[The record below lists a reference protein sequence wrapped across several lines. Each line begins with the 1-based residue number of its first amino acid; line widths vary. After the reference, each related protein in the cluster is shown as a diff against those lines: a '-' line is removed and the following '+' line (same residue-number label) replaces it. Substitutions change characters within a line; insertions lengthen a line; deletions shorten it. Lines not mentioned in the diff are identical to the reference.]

1 MQDIDFLPAEYR
13 QKDAKRHTHEWR
25 AAGMFAAVALLLAV
39 AAGQNQEYRRAGE
52 RLATAT
58 AEYDAAVAQTR
69 QRDELQ
75 PRWEAARAD
84 AELFTYL
91 RHPWPR
97 TQILAAVL
105 GPLPES
111 ITLDRVE
118 IRTDVP
124 RRANA
129 SRALSRTQQEAEDA
143 AGAKLPPAARDL
155 RELREKRDPA
165 RTVAAI
171 SGTTGRVDLVHQY
184 LGELA
189 RSPLVAK
196 AELDS
201 LENVTGQPDAEGKE
215 EVDTRFAATIVIR
228 PGYGQP
234 TGPTGPDN
242 LAQAKDTRSPTSS
255 PE

>member
-1 MQDIDFLPAEYR
+1 MQDIDFLPAEFR
-13 QKDAKRHTHEWR
+13 QETANRHSHGWR
-25 AAGMFAAVALLLAV
+25 AAGMFAAVALLFAV
-39 AAGQNQEYRRAGE
+39 AVTQNQEYRRARG
-52 RLATAT
+52 RLVTAT
-58 AEYDAAVAQTR
+58 AEYDTVVAQTR

-84 AELFTYL
+84 AGLFTYL

-124 RRANA
+124 RRANP
-129 SRALSRTQQEAEDA
+129 SRALSRTQQEAEHA

-155 RELREKRDPA
+155 RQLREKMDPS
-165 RTVAAI
+165 RTVATI
-171 SGTTGRVDLVHQY
+171 SGTTGRGGLVHQY

-201 LENVTGQPDAEGKE
+201 LESITGQPDAEGKE
-215 EVDTRFAATIVIR
+215 ETQVRFAATIVIR

-234 TGPTGPDN
+234 SGPTGPDH
-242 LAQAKDTRSPTSS
+242 LAQADDTRPATGSPQ
-255 PE
+255 

>member
-1 MQDIDFLPAEYR
+1 MQNIDFLPAEYR
-13 QKDAKRHTHEWR
+13 QKTANRHSHGWR
-25 AAGMFAAVALLLAV
+25 AAGMFGAVALLAAV
-39 AAGQNQEYRRAGE
+39 AVSQNQQCRRARE
-52 RLATAT
+52 QLAAAT
-58 AEYDAAVAQTR
+58 VDYDTAVAQTR
-69 QRDELQ
+69 QRDQLQ

-118 IRTDVP
+118 IRTDAP
-124 RRANA
+124 RRANP

-143 AGAKLPPAARDL
+143 AGAKLPPATRDL
-155 RELREKRDPA
+155 RQLREQMDPA
-165 RTVAAI
+165 PTIATL
-171 SGTTGRVDLVHQY
+171 SGTTRRVDLLHQY

-201 LENVTGQPDAEGKE
+201 LESVAQQPDAEGKE
-215 EVDTRFAATIVIR
+215 EAPMRFAATIVVR

-234 TGPTGPDN
+234 SGPTGPDN
-242 LAQAKDTRSPTSS
+242 LAQAKDTRSPTWS
-255 PE
+255 PQ